1 MALQYTLVFGIL
13 IVEIVLY
20 SIISLPLPPSVRKPL
35 LKSLNIPFH
44 SERFQIFFRCI
55 IGFIGVL
62 FVDSLHRMNKV
73 TRELRLMDNDFEPHH
88 HMDPQP
94 PMDERGVMTGST
106 RAEVQ
111 TRRFY
116 AQRNV
121 YLCGLTLFLTLIVKR
136 TYDFVYELL
145 AVKEEIAKQ
154 EKEKKVKDL
163 DTVDDGKVKKVKD
176 DIKNEDDRIANLK
189 KQATG
194 LEKEYDSLK

>member
-1 MALQYTLVFGIL
+1 
-13 IVEIVLY
+13 
-20 SIISLPLPPSVRKPL
+20 
-35 LKSLNIPFH
+35 
-44 SERFQIFFRCI
+44 
-55 IGFIGVL
+55 
-62 FVDSLHRMNKV
+62 
-73 TRELRLMDNDFEPHH
+73 
-88 HMDPQP
+88 MDPQP